1 MVSSAALGAQ
11 RLHRRVLAILYAVMP
26 VPQHAFGFLYP
37 GFAIT
42 GVHAR
47 IEPCNCLWADAA
59 GYYLQKSSCC
69 RSDAL
74 PVTDTPHPVCAARR
88 LRVAIVGAGGYIGSQ
103 LHAVLAQHCDWSVTG
118 FDHNPQL
125 RGGLPITNLAA
136 RDIPV
141 SMLHNYTAVIYLGGL
156 TGRVACDAAGKQQ
169 SHIENVDDPVALGA
183 RI

>member
-47 IEPCNCLWADAA
+47 IDMCKCLRADAG
-59 GYYLQKSSCC
+59 GYSLRSSSCC

-74 PVTDTPHPVCAARR
+74 PGTDTPHPVCAAHP
-88 LRVAIVGAGGYIGSQ
+88 LRVAIVGAGGYIGS
-103 LHAVLAQHCDWSVTG
+103 
-118 FDHNPQL
+118 
-125 RGGLPITNLAA
+125 
-136 RDIPV
+136 
-141 SMLHNYTAVIYLGGL
+141 
-156 TGRVACDAAGKQQ
+156 
-169 SHIENVDDPVALGA
+169 
-183 RI
+183 